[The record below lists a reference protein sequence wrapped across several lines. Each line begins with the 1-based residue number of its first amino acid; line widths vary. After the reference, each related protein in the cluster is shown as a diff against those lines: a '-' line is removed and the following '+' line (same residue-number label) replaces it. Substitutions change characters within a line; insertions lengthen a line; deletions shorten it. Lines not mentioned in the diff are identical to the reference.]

1 MAGSDQ
7 MKHRAASADTNK
19 TDLPPGMGAPGMG
32 TSGAGAPGVGAARAG
47 PGRLSGLAGG
57 GALTPPRRRAVLSR
71 EMAGDVA
78 AALTVLIVTGAA
90 FAAVPFADM
99 GKPIDGMTAESD
111 PVILVCT
118 GLLGGLALVEALRQ
132 GGYFRFDQLLS
143 SWGVMR
149 GLVWRWGL
157 TVLSLI
163 ALCYAFG
170 ITSLLSREWL
180 FAWSGFATVGLVLG
194 RFGLATWYKRL
205 AAEGG
210 SLCRKVALIG
220 DAAEADLFTRRA
232 MENERGL
239 QIVGRFTID
248 DIETPGAGAIARA
261 NALVEGGMLDDIVL
275 CMGSVEGSRLDRIL
289 TRLSVLPV
297 HVAMC
302 PDHLWLDR
310 GMGQVTT
317 IGQMPLLT
325 LHRRPLEGWGGFV
338 KTIEDKVI
346 GGLVFLFALPV
357 MLACAIAVRLDSPGP
372 IFFVQNRQGFAGEIF
387 PIVKFRTMRVMENG
401 ATVTQASKDDDRV
414 TRVGR
419 VLRRYSLDELPQLW
433 NVLRGDMSLVGPRPH
448 AIAHDEHYAELIADY
463 ASRHKVKP
471 GITGWAQVKGHRGE
485 TSEDGSMEAR
495 IDHDIAYIENWS
507 LWFDLRIIIMTVFAV
522 VNPKNAY

>member
-1 MAGSDQ
+1 
-7 MKHRAASADTNK
+7 MKHQAASAEAAKQGTQ
-19 TDLPPGMGAPGMG
+19 PGGPKLLAGLTGGA
-32 TSGAGAPGVGAARAG
+32 
-47 PGRLSGLAGG
+47 LAGG
-57 GALTPPRRRAVLSR
+57 GAMTPPRKRAMLSR

-90 FAAVPFADM
+90 FAATPFADM
-99 GKPIDGMTAESD
+99 GKPINGMTAESD

-118 GLLGGLALVEALRQ
+118 GFLGGLALVEALRQ
-132 GGYFRFDQLLS
+132 GGYFRFDQLLD
-143 SWGVMR
+143 SWGVLR
-149 GLVWRWGL
+149 GLVWRWAL
-157 TVLSLI
+157 TVVSLI

-170 ITSLLSREWL
+170 ITGLLSREWL
-180 FAWSGFATVGLVLG
+180 FAWSGMATVGLVAG
-194 RFGLATWYKRL
+194 RFGLSLWYRRL
-205 AAEGG
+205 AGEGG
-210 SLCRKVALIG
+210 SLCRKVALVG
-220 DAAEADLFTRRA
+220 TAEESERFARRA
-232 MENERGL
+232 VEREQGL
-239 QIVGRFTID
+239 QIVGRFD
-248 DIETPGAGAIARA
+248 ASDIETPGRGAIARA
-261 NALVEGGMLDDIVL
+261 SALVEAGQLDDIVL
-275 CMGSVEGSRLDRIL
+275 CTGSIDHERLDDLLNRL
-289 TRLSVLPV
+289 TKLPV
-297 HVAMC
+297 HVALC

-310 GMGQVTT
+310 GMGQVST

-325 LHRRPLEGWGGFV
+325 LHRRPLEGWGGFA
-338 KTIEDKVI
+338 KTIEDKVL
-346 GGLVFLFALPV
+346 GGLAFAFALPV
-357 MLACAIAVRLDSPGP
+357 MVACAVAVRLDSPGP

-401 ATVTQASKDDDRV
+401 GKVTQASKDDDRI

-448 AIAHDEHYAELIADY
+448 AIAHDEYYVELIADY

-507 LWFDLRIIIMTVFAV
+507 LWFDLRIMLMTVFAV

>member
-1 MAGSDQ
+1 
-7 MKHRAASADTNK
+7 MKHRAASVEAGESDLGTIETN
-19 TDLPPGMGAPGMG
+19 
-32 TSGAGAPGVGAARAG
+32 
-47 PGRLSGLAGG
+47 PGRLAGLTGG
-57 GALTPPRRRAVLSR
+57 GTLTPPRRRAMLSR

-143 SWGVMR
+143 SWSVLR

-180 FAWSGFATVGLVLG
+180 LAWSGFATVGLVVS
-194 RFGLATWYKRL
+194 RFALASWYRRL

-210 SLCRKVALIG
+210 SLCRKIALVG
-220 DAAEADLFTRRA
+220 DGREADLFVERA
-232 MENERGL
+232 QEREQGI
-239 QIVGRFTID
+239 QIVGRFAPD
-248 DIETPGAGAIARA
+248 EIETEGRGAIARA
-261 NALVEGGMLDDIVL
+261 SALVEAGQLDDVVL
-275 CMGSVEGSRLDRIL
+275 CMGPTDGERLDRVL
-289 TRLSVLPV
+289 NRLSVLPV

-310 GMGQVTT
+310 GMGQVST

-325 LHRRPLEGWGGFV
+325 VHRRPLEGWGNVV
-338 KTIEDKVI
+338 KTVEDKIV
-346 GGLVFLFALPV
+346 GGLAFLFALPV
-357 MLACAIAVRLDSPGP
+357 MLLCAIAVRLDSPGP
-372 IFFVQNRQGFAGEIF
+372 IFFVQNRQGFAGEVF

-401 ATVTQASKDDDRV
+401 GTVTQASKDDDRV

-448 AIAHDEHYAELIADY
+448 AIAHDEYYVELIADY

>member
-1 MAGSDQ
+1 
-7 MKHRAASADTNK
+7 MKHESVSAD
-19 TDLPPGMGAPGMG
+19 
-32 TSGAGAPGVGAARAG
+32 GVGSVRR
-47 PGRLSGLAGG
+47 PPVQRLTGG
-57 GALTPPRRRAVLSR
+57 GSLTPPRRRSMLSR

-90 FAAVPFADM
+90 FAAIPFADM

-111 PVILVCT
+111 PIILICT

-132 GGYFRFDQLLS
+132 GGYFRFDQLLD
-143 SWGVMR
+143 SWGVLR

-170 ITSLLSREWL
+170 ITGLLSREWL
-180 FAWSGFATVGLVLG
+180 FAWSAMATVGLILG
-194 RFGLATWYKRL
+194 RFGTAVLFQRL
-205 AAEGG
+205 AADGG
-210 SLCRKVALIG
+210 SLCRKVALVG
-220 DAAEADLFTRRA
+220 DGAQAELFAKRA
-232 MENERGL
+232 TERERGL
-239 QIVGRFTID
+239 QIVGRFTA
-248 DIETPGAGAIARA
+248 EELEVPGRGALARA
-261 NALVEGGMLDDIVL
+261 SAMVEAGQLDDLVL
-275 CMGSVEGSRLDRIL
+275 CLPHRDTVRMEGLL
-289 TRLSVLPV
+289 NRLSSLPV
-297 HVAMC
+297 HIAMC

-310 GMGQVTT
+310 GMGQVST

-325 LHRRPLEGWGGFV
+325 LHRRPLEGWGNVV
-338 KTIEDKVI
+338 KTIEDKII
-346 GGLVFLFALPV
+346 GGLAFLFALPV
-357 MLACAIAVRLDSPGP
+357 MVACAVAVRLDSPGP
-372 IFFVQNRQGFAGEIF
+372 IFFVQNRQGFAGEVF
-387 PIVKFRTMRVMENG
+387 PIVKFRTMKVMENG
-401 ATVTQASKDDDRV
+401 ATVTQACKDDDRI

-419 VLRRYSLDELPQLW
+419 ILRRYSLDELPQIW

-448 AIAHDEHYAELIADY
+448 AIAHDEYYVELIADY

-507 LWFDLRIIIMTVFAV
+507 LWFDLRILIMTVFAV